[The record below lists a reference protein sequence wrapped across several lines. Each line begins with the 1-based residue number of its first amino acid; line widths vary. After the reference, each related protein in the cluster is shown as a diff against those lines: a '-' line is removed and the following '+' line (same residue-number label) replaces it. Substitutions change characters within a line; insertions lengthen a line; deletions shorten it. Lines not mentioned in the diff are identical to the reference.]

1 MNPSEETFYG
11 GRNAAYDQAA
21 KKVLSQKKIL
31 ALILN
36 RMVEEFKDATIPD
49 IITKY
54 IEGTPLISQ
63 IPVHPDQTN
72 PTLKHIHGDNVE
84 DGSLSEGMI
93 RYDILFRAL
102 VPNTN
107 EPIMLI
113 INIEAQNDI
122 NPGYSLLKRATYYAS
137 RMISSQRGR
146 DFQGDEYDKIRKVY
160 TIWICMNA
168 PKETG
173 NSINRY
179 RVTEEHLHGRYHA
192 DETQYNLI
200 NIVMLYLGN
209 RKTQDKLM
217 EMLRII
223 FKEEAPAS
231 VKKKQLEENYDI
243 HLTEDETKELNN
255 MCNLSEG
262 VYNNGFHNGFQD
274 GFHNGY
280 NSKAKESLQN
290 LIKNTGWTL
299 KKAMQM
305 LGIPSEEEPQYKKL
319 LKQADKE
326 K

>member
-1 MNPSEETFYG
+1 MK
-11 GRNAAYDQAA
+11 RN
-21 KKVLSQKKIL
+21 
-31 ALILN
+31 
-36 RMVEEFKDATIPD
+36 
-49 IITKY
+49 
-54 IEGTPLISQ
+54 
-63 IPVHPDQTN
+63 H
-72 PTLKHIHGDNVE
+72 
-84 DGSLSEGMI
+84 
-93 RYDILFRAL
+93 
-102 VPNTN
+102 
-107 EPIMLI
+107 
-113 INIEAQNDI
+113 
-122 NPGYSLLKRATYYAS
+122 ATYYAS

-243 HLTEDETKELNN
+243 HLTEDETNN
-255 MCNLSEG
+255 N
-262 VYNNGFHNGFQD
+262 